1 MRDLH
6 ANGLLSDTLI
16 VLTTEFG
23 RKPNINVNAGRDHH
37 PGAFSSLL
45 IGAGIKGGQVYGA
58 SDKRGFSVEKDHVS
72 VAEFNTTIAA
82 AAGLPYTEERFAPNG
97 RPFKIGGGSEPI
109 ASLLA

>member
-1 MRDLH
+1 MALR
-6 ANGLLSDTLI
+6 
-16 VLTTEFG
+16 
-23 RKPNINVNAGRDHH
+23 INEG
-37 PGAFSSLL
+37 S
-45 IGAGIKGGQVYGA
+45 I
-58 SDKRGFSVEKDHVS
+58 VEKDHVS